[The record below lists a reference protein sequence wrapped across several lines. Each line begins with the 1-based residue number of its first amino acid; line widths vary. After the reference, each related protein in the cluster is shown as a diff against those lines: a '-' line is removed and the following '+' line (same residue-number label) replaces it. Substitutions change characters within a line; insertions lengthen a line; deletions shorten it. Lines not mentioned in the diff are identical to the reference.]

1 MYTSILI
8 DVYIKESAGHM
19 ISSLSFFCDE
29 CGAANAGQATV
40 CFACNQPLNPL
51 PLAPAVQAPMTPA
64 PTYQLSTHYGGP
76 LRPGTVLAQRYH
88 IEEEI
93 GQGGFGVVY
102 KARDINWHRRVA
114 IKQIDLHALN
124 AREIIEATDSYNREV
139 KLLSTLVHPH
149 LPRIHDHFTDRE
161 HWYLV
166 MDFIEG
172 ETLEKYLEAVVTRQ
186 KKYFFGLLPARK
198 PLPAPL
204 AQGTQQAGRLPV
216 REVLDIG
223 IQLCTVLNYLHMRN
237 PPVIFRDVKP
247 ANIMRTPRGHIYLID
262 FGIARQFTPGQAR
275 DTGPLGSPGFA
286 APEQY
291 GKAQTTARTDIYG
304 LGATL
309 LTLLT
314 GKDPLEMSL
323 ASEDTGTFARHGI
336 PKRLQRL
343 LDRMLER
350 DTSKRPKTMHEVKK
364 RLERIKLGIRGLI
377 TRFSLGLVIG
387 SMPVPI
393 LVLLFLLS
401 SLHVTGVDTWIH
413 GISLA
418 LYCTWPLA
426 FLAQLI
432 IGVVFLCSASRRI
445 IGLGIITMLV
455 LYILGLFMQQFISPF
470 LPSFNPG

>member
-1 MYTSILI
+1 
-8 DVYIKESAGHM
+8 M

-29 CGAANAGQATV
+29 CGAANGMQATV
-40 CFACNQPLNPL
+40 CFACNQPLNPF

-64 PTYQLSTHYGGP
+64 SISTHSGGP
-76 LRPGTVLAQRYH
+76 LRPGTVLAQRYR

-93 GQGGFGVVY
+93 GQGGFGIVY
-102 KARDINWHRRVA
+102 KARDSWNRRVA

-124 AREIIEATDSYNREV
+124 AKEIIEATDSYNREV

-149 LPRIHDHFTDRE
+149 LPRIYDHFTDRE

-172 ETLEKYLEAVVTRQ
+172 ETLEKYLEAARTRQ
-186 KKYFFGLLPARK
+186 KKHFFGFLPGRK
-198 PLPAPL
+198 PLPVPL
-204 AQGTQQAGRLPV
+204 AQGTQQASRLPM

-275 DTGPLGSPGFA
+275 DTGPLGSPGYA

-291 GKAQTTARTDIYG
+291 GKAQTTVQTDIYG

-309 LTLLT
+309 QTLLT

-323 ASEDTGTFARHGI
+323 AGEDAGILARHVI
-336 PKRLQRL
+336 PKKLQRL
-343 LDRMLER
+343 LYRMLER
-350 DTSKRPKTMHEVKK
+350 DSSKRPKTMHQVKK
-364 RLERIKLGIRGLI
+364 KLERIKLGIRGLVA
-377 TRFSLGLVIG
+377 RFSLGLLIG

-393 LVLLFLLS
+393 LVLLSLLA
-401 SLHVTGVDTWIH
+401 SLHITDAGTWIH

-445 IGLGIITMLV
+445 IGLGILTMLV
-455 LYILGLFMQQFISPF
+455 LYILGLFMEFITPF
-470 LPSFNPG
+470 LPGFGFG